1 MSRATKI
8 GIVSSAK
15 MDKSVVVT
23 IYRMVRHP
31 LYKKIIKRKK
41 RYMAHDEHNRC
52 KEGDVVLIKET
63 RPLSKRKR
71 WKVVKIVQAAKVLG
85 KQEVKNDT
93 NADNTS
99 GS

>member
-1 MSRATKI
+1 MRRATKI

-23 IYRMVRHP
+23 VYRMVKHP

-41 RYMAHDEHNRC
+41 KYMAHDEHNRC
-52 KEGDVVLIKET
+52 KEGDVVLIRET

-71 WKVVKIVQAAKVLG
+71 WKIVKIVQAAKVLG
-85 KQEVKNDT
+85 KEEVKNDS
-93 NADNTS
+93 NADNSS